1 MVTGISGGPQ
11 QSASNSIV
19 MVNGSMSSPVVPTE
33 QKKPSGDNRRSNKPI
48 MEKRRRARINNCLNE
63 LKSLILDAMKKD
75 PARHSKLEKADIL
88 EMTVK
93 HLEGLRSEETAS
105 PDRFRAGYRHCVSE
119 VVKYPGLEPG
129 LKRRLVRHLEGCVN
143 TPGTRPSG
151 APTPPSDNEDHIS
164 APQHSTIFISAG
176 PGSGVRLVPTR
187 LSNGDIALVLPA
199 GVNANTLG
207 AVPTLVPLSPREGT
221 SSSTSSEPRCFS
233 PASSGWGTP
242 PPNEEPVPLALIT
255 RRPSPEEKPWRP
267 W

>member
-1 MVTGISGGPQ
+1 MVTGVAGGTGVP
-11 QSASNSIV
+11 
-19 MVNGSMSSPVVPTE
+19 VNNMSPPE
-33 QKKPSGDNRRSNKPI
+33 KKQPGDNRRSNKPI

-63 LKSLILDAMKKD
+63 LKALILDAMKKD

-93 HLEGLRSEETAS
+93 HLEGLRSEGAGS

-119 VVKYPGLEPG
+119 VAKFQGLEAG
-129 LKRRLVRHLEGCVN
+129 LKRRLVRHLEGCV
-143 TPGTRPSG
+143 TSAPGARPAG
-151 APTPPSDNEDHIS
+151 APTPPSDTEDPPS
-164 APQHSTIFISAG
+164 TQHSTIFISG

-199 GVNANTLG
+199 GVSANTLG
-207 AVPTLVPLSPREGT
+207 TVPTLVPLSPRDA
-221 SSSTSSEPRCFS
+221 SSSSASSEARCFS

-242 PPNEEPVPLALIT
+242 PPPSEDPAPLALVT
-255 RRPSPEEKPWRP
+255 RKQPPEDKPWRP

>member
-1 MVTGISGGPQ
+1 MVTGVGSPQ
-11 QSASNSIV
+11 AGANMSA
-19 MVNGSMSSPVVPTE
+19 PE
-33 QKKPSGDNRRSNKPI
+33 KKPPADSRRSNKPI

-63 LKSLILDAMKKD
+63 LKALILDAMKKD

-93 HLEGLRSEETAS
+93 HLEGLRSESAGS

-119 VVKYPGLEPG
+119 VSKYQGLEAG
-129 LKRRLVRHLEGCVN
+129 LKRRLVRHLEACVN
-143 TPGTRPSG
+143 TQGRPAG
-151 APTPPSDNEDHIS
+151 APTPPSDNEDVQPPS
-164 APQHSTIFISAG
+164 QHSTIFISG

-199 GVNANTLG
+199 GVNASTLG
-207 AVPTLVPLSPREGT
+207 TVPTLVPLSPRDA
-221 SSSTSSEPRCFS
+221 SSSSSSEPRCYS

-242 PPNEEPVPLALIT
+242 PPPSDEPAPLALVT
-255 RRPSPEEKPWRP
+255 RKQPPEDKPWRP

>member
-1 MVTGISGGPQ
+1 MVTGIGSPQ
-11 QSASNSIV
+11 QGVSNVAMSADV
-19 MVNGSMSSPVVPTE
+19 
-33 QKKPSGDNRRSNKPI
+33 QKKGDNRRSNKPI

-63 LKSLILDAMKKD
+63 LKALILDAMKKD

-93 HLEGLRSEETAS
+93 HLEGLRSEGTS
-105 PDRFRAGYRHCVSE
+105 PDRFKAGYRHCLSE
-119 VVKYPGLEPG
+119 VAKFPGLESG

-143 TPGTRPSG
+143 TPGSRPFA
-151 APTPPSDNEDHIS
+151 APTPPSDAED
-164 APQHSTIFISAG
+164 AVVPPQHSTIFISG

-199 GVNANTLG
+199 GVNASTLG
-207 AVPTLVPLSPREGT
+207 SVPTLVPLSPRDI
-221 SSSTSSEPRCFS
+221 SSTSSEPRCFS

-242 PPNEEPVPLALIT
+242 PPPIEEPAPLALVT
-255 RRPSPEEKPWRP
+255 RKPPEEKPWRP

>member
-1 MVTGISGGPQ
+1 MVTGVAAGTGVPV
-11 QSASNSIV
+11 SN
-19 MVNGSMSSPVVPTE
+19 MSPPE
-33 QKKPSGDNRRSNKPI
+33 QKKQSGDNRRSNKPI

-63 LKSLILDAMKKD
+63 LKALILDAMKKD

-93 HLEGLRSEETAS
+93 HLEGLRSEGNGS
-105 PDRFRAGYRHCVSE
+105 PDRFRAGYSHCLSE
-119 VVKYPGLEPG
+119 VAKFQGLETG

-143 TPGTRPSG
+143 TPGARPAG
-151 APTPPSDNEDHIS
+151 APTPPSDNEDVPPP
-164 APQHSTIFISAG
+164 PQHSTIFISAG

-199 GVNANTLG
+199 GVNASTLG
-207 AVPTLVPLSPREGT
+207 AVPTLVPLSPRDA
-221 SSSTSSEPRCFS
+221 SSSSASSEPRCFS

-242 PPNEEPVPLALIT
+242 PPPAEEPAPLALVT
-255 RRPSPEEKPWRP
+255 RKQSSDEKPWRP